1 MDDSYTFQYQWM
13 QHVNGVALRIDSGTF
28 SIPYESYELLDSM
41 SNLDSKTVN
50 SRYGARITL
59 GKLHSIDGQSK
70 IVLSLFDAWGETVG
84 IYFLPVDV
92 YDELILSGYVALA
105 KNVKI

>member
-1 MDDSYTFQYQWM
+1 MEGSSTFQYQWM

-59 GKLHSIDGQSK
+59 GKLHSVQGSYK

-84 IYFLPVDV
+84 IYFLPVDMFDGMMIDG
-92 YDELILSGYVALA
+92 YAALSQ
-105 KNVKI
+105 KTKI